1 MGPRH
6 QHRLDRRPD
15 GTGPAHRAHH
25 CLQHHERRP
34 GELHPRPRRR
44 VGAARHHRQ
53 RHLPGL
59 LPLENDPGDAR
70 HHRRADPRLDAD
82 QAPGKRRGP
91 ERAGGAA
98 RLRGLAPYHRA
109 GDRRRRRSER
119 DMSSDAKLA
128 FTRDYQKRIPFVS
141 HLKILTET
149 LGEGTARLSLPIE
162 PHLTNSIGT
171 VHGGVIMSL
180 LDVALCTAARTLHP
194 DSLGVITID
203 MSTSF
208 IGGGSGARLLAE
220 ARVLKNGRS
229 MIFVDGEAKN
239 EDGSLGAKAIGTERG
254 RLKDREPRGGLSWGI
269 SSRKDNQWRPA
280 TAGRGSP
287 AAGG

>member
-1 MGPRH
+1 
-6 QHRLDRRPD
+6 
-15 GTGPAHRAHH
+15 
-25 CLQHHERRP
+25 
-34 GELHPRPRRR
+34 
-44 VGAARHHRQ
+44 
-53 RHLPGL
+53 
-59 LPLENDPGDAR
+59 
-70 HHRRADPRLDAD
+70 
-82 QAPGKRRGP
+82 
-91 ERAGGAA
+91 
-98 RLRGLAPYHRA
+98 
-109 GDRRRRRSER
+109 
-119 DMSSDAKLA
+119 MSSDAKLA

-229 MIFVDGEAKN
+229 MIFVEGEAKN
-239 EDGSLGAKAIGTERG
+239 EDGSLVAKAIATVRV
-254 RLKDREPRGGLSWGI
+254 RLKE
-269 SSRKDNQWRPA
+269 K
-280 TAGRGSP
+280 
-287 AAGG
+287 